1 MNRNRNSSKHHLQKL
16 KKMEYFMNLTKHVKD
31 MYAGYYSTKYW
42 RKKSKMCC
50 MSMLCQ
56 FLKNQR

>member
-42 RKKSKMCC
+42 
-50 MSMLCQ
+50 
-56 FLKNQR
+56 

>member
-1 MNRNRNSSKHHLQKL
+1 METEILITPKL
-16 KKMEYFMNLTKHVKD
+16 KCICINLTKYVKD